1 MLLSVVGYYSG
12 SIRVKITTRPNMAY
26 CFHSHLIVQKEPIES
41 RKAKTTTRRNYKGFQ
56 SSTKLDFRPS
66 RGIYD
71 LQIKNTSYNRDNGRF
86 ECRIKAKGTGADV
99 HQEFYNLTV
108 LTPPHPPIISPGNIA
123 IATEDK
129 PLEMTCSSIGGS
141 PDPIIT
147 GKSSPLTIRQLI
159 YIFRMEKETA
169 KIEIFEG
176 QDMSKFPEISQIWYR
191 EGSTVPLQSY
201 ILKGGSKNHYTNAT
215 LQILP
220 RRIDDGAKYKCVVWN
235 RAMTEGQNLE
245 TMVALNVNCKALME
259 YHAGGWIHSKPIY
272 GHSIITKFATGIA

>member
-1 MLLSVVGYYSG
+1 MSKKDIMSEAPKT
-12 SIRVKITTRPNMAY
+12 IIKIA
-26 CFHSHLIVQKEPIES
+26 ES
-41 RKAKTTTRRNYKGFQ
+41 N
-56 SSTKLDFRPS
+56 KLDFRPS

-147 GKSSPLTIRQLI
+147 
-159 YIFRMEKETA
+159 
-169 KIEIFEG
+169 
-176 QDMSKFPEISQIWYR
+176 WYR

-245 TMVALNVNCKALME
+245 TMVALNVN
-259 YHAGGWIHSKPIY
+259 Y
-272 GHSIITKFATGIA
+272 GRREAYDA

>member
-1 MLLSVVGYYSG
+1 MNFRVVDFYSFLLFTYSG
-12 SIRVKITTRPNMAY
+12 EIKLLVRASSAMVIFKRAKRFLMIRR
-26 CFHSHLIVQKEPIES
+26 
-41 RKAKTTTRRNYKGFQ
+41 RRN
-56 SSTKLDFRPS
+56 FRPS

-147 GKSSPLTIRQLI
+147 
-159 YIFRMEKETA
+159 
-169 KIEIFEG
+169 
-176 QDMSKFPEISQIWYR
+176 WYR

-245 TMVALNVNCKALME
+245 TMVALNVNCK
-259 YHAGGWIHSKPIY
+259 YK
-272 GHSIITKFATGIA
+272 TKLIAILL

>member
-1 MLLSVVGYYSG
+1 
-12 SIRVKITTRPNMAY
+12 I
-26 CFHSHLIVQKEPIES
+26 
-41 RKAKTTTRRNYKGFQ
+41 
-56 SSTKLDFRPS
+56 DFRPG

-108 LTPPHPPIISPGNIA
+108 LTPPHPPMITPGNIA

-129 PLEMTCSSIGGS
+129 PLELTCSSVGGS
-141 PDPIIT
+141 PDPMIT
-147 GKSSPLTIRQLI
+147 
-159 YIFRMEKETA
+159 
-169 KIEIFEG
+169 
-176 QDMSKFPEISQIWYR
+176 WYR

-220 RRIDDGAKYKCVVWN
+220 RRADDGAKYKCVVWN
-235 RAMTEGQNLE
+235 RAMTEGHTLE
-245 TMVALNVNCKALME
+245 TTVTLNVN
-259 YHAGGWIHSKPIY
+259 
-272 GHSIITKFATGIA
+272 